1 MDDEQ
6 RYAAASSKDARFDGV
21 FFCAVRTTG
30 IYCRPSCPAITP
42 KRANVVFYPTAAAA
56 QQSGFRA
63 CKRCRPDASPGSPE
77 WNVRSDVAG
86 RAMRLIADGVVDRA
100 GVGGLASSLGYSSR
114 QVGRL
119 LTAEVGAG
127 PLALARAQRA
137 RTARILVE
145 TTALPMGDI
154 AFAAGFASIRQFNA
168 TMLEVYDTP
177 PSVLRERAMR
187 RGGSARARARTG
199 ARRGATGLAGTAG
212 LTGTAAL
219 TGTADLT
226 STAGLAGT
234 AGLTSTAGLAGTAG
248 DAVAD
253 DGGATGVLHLRL
265 PFRPPIDL
273 SRMFG
278 FLAAR
283 AIPGIEVA
291 SPDEYKRT
299 VSLPNGI
306 GVLSLRSVP
315 GASWVDCSLALSDL
329 RDVTAAVQR
338 CRRLLDLDA
347 DPWAISGFFTDDPVI
362 GPLAADCPGRR
373 AVGAV
378 DGSEIAIRAVLGQQ
392 VSVAAARRLGAR
404 LVALCGTPL
413 AGSIDAAGLA
423 GGLSVAG
430 GPGPGAA
437 GGALTHVFPD
447 VATIAGLAPAD
458 LPMPLARGRALV
470 TLASALASG
479 AISLDPGADR
489 EEVGARLLA
498 LPGIGP
504 WTAGYI
510 RMRGLSDPDVFLPGD
525 VGVMRALRQLTA
537 GEADAVRLGADGP
550 DAVRLGW
557 RPWCSY
563 ATHHLWATLES
574 ASSRTAA
581 TRDDDIAV

>member
-1 MDDEQ
+1 
-6 RYAAASSKDARFDGV
+6 V
-21 FFCAVRTTG
+21 FFCAVRTTR

-56 QQSGFRA
+56 QQAGFRA

-86 RAMRLIADGVVDRA
+86 RAMRLIADGVMDRA

-127 PLALARAQRA
+127 PLSLARAQRA
-137 RTARILVE
+137 RTARILIE

-154 AFAAGFASIRQFNA
+154 AFAAGFTSIRQFNA

-187 RGGSARARARTG
+187 RDQSALAR
-199 ARRGATGLAGTAG
+199 
-212 LTGTAAL
+212 
-219 TGTADLT
+219 
-226 STAGLAGT
+226 
-234 AGLTSTAGLAGTAG
+234 
-248 DAVAD
+248 
-253 DGGATGVLHLRL
+253 GATGVLHLRL
-265 PFRPPIDL
+265 PFRPPIDA
-273 SRMFG
+273 RRVFG

-283 AIPGIEVA
+283 AIPGVEVA

-299 VSLPNGI
+299 ISLPNGS
-306 GVLSLRSVP
+306 GVLALRPVP

-347 DPWAISGFFTDDPVI
+347 DPCAISGFFADAPVI
-362 GPLAADCPGRR
+362 GPLAAGCPGRR

-378 DGSEIAIRAVLGQQ
+378 DGDEIAVRAVLGQQ
-392 VSVAAARRLGAR
+392 VSVAATRRLGAR
-404 LVALCGTPL
+404 LVARFGTPL
-413 AGSIDAAGLA
+413 SGSVDAAGLA
-423 GGLSVAG
+423 GGLSAAS
-430 GPGPGAA
+430 GPGAD
-437 GGALTHVFPD
+437 GGALTHVFPGA
-447 VATIAGLAPAD
+447 ATLAGLDPAD
-458 LPMPLARGRALV
+458 LRMPLARGRALI

-489 EEVGARLLA
+489 EETEARLLA

-510 RMRGLSDPDVFLPGD
+510 RMRALSDPDVLLPGD
-525 VGVMRALRQLTA
+525 VGVTRAFRQLTA
-537 GEADAVRLGADGP
+537 GNADAVRE
-550 DAVRLGW
+550 RW
-557 RPWCSY
+557 RPWRSY

-574 ASSRTAA
+574 APSRAA
-581 TRDDDIAV
+581 GARSDDLAVSK